1 MSDEIVEE
9 ILAEIST
16 LRRPKHMSHDPRLVQ
31 DEKIEL
37 LQQQIPD
44 WVKQLQRPRT
54 PCLSPA
60 FGPLEGIRV
69 VGTGQLVA
77 QPFIGT
83 KLAEFGAEVI
93 HVERPGGDV
102 FRFTAPQLT
111 RGPRPH
117 GCDEAEVT
125 KNKLSLG
132 LDLKQVRGL
141 ELLMALWKISDVW
154 MESSAPGTLDRA
166 GITSELALAV
176 NPGLV
181 VVRVSTYGQFGKQE
195 YLGRPGYDAIAQAFG
210 GMMNLTG
217 DPAGPPQR
225 AKTYTGD
232 YVTALTG
239 WAATMMAL
247 WEVKKSGRGQVVDLA
262 QFEAVAQTNG
272 NTLPLFTGEGIVYGH
287 TGNRPPGFQ
296 PYDTFKCSDGWV
308 YIGALGGA
316 IYDRVPAF
324 VGLDPLVYSY
334 DACSKDADAVNS
346 EFGRELDRRLREY
359 CATRTAAEVET
370 ALNEAKIGCARVFNV
385 RDQYNDEHYAAREMT
400 VPVLDRHSGVPIR
413 VFGVVPKMSLTP
425 GRIWR
430 GAPSIG
436 DDTTDILA
444 TMLGLPAAAIGKL
457 YADKVVHRTEP
468 FTEPQAE
475 PAHP

>member
-1 MSDEIVEE
+1 
-9 ILAEIST
+9 
-16 LRRPKHMSHDPRLVQ
+16 
-31 DEKIEL
+31 
-37 LQQQIPD
+37 
-44 WVKQLQRPRT
+44 
-54 PCLSPA
+54 
-60 FGPLEGIRV
+60 
-69 VGTGQLVA
+69 
-77 QPFIGT
+77 
-83 KLAEFGAEVI
+83 
-93 HVERPGGDV
+93 V

-132 LDLKQVRGL
+132 LDLKQARGL

-154 MESSAPGTLDRA
+154 MESSMPGTLDRS

-176 NPGLV
+176 NPSLV
-181 VVRVSTYGQFGKQE
+181 IVRVSTYGQYGKEE
-195 YLGRPGYDAIAQAFG
+195 YLGRAGYDAIAQAYG

-262 QFEAVAQTNG
+262 QYEAVAQTNG
-272 NTLPLFTGEGIVYGH
+272 NTLPLFTGEGVVYGH
-287 TGNRPPGFQ
+287 TGNRAPFQ

-308 YIGALGGA
+308 FIGALGGA
-316 IYDRVPAF
+316 IYDRVPKF
-324 VGLDPLVYSY
+324 LGLASAEYSY
-334 DACSKDADAVNS
+334 DACSKDAAAVNS
-346 EFGRELDRRLREY
+346 KKGGELDRRLREY
-359 CATRTAAEVET
+359 CAARTSLEVET
-370 ALNEAKIGCARVFNV
+370 ALNEAKIGCARVFNT
-385 RDQYNDEHYAAREMT
+385 RDQYHDEHYAAREMT
-400 VPVLDRHSGVPIR
+400 VPVLDRQSGVPIR
-413 VFGVVPKMSLTP
+413 VYGVVPKMSLTP

-436 DDTTDILA
+436 DDTTDILG
-444 TMLGLPAAAIGKL
+444 TMLGLSEPTIEAL
-457 YADKVVHRTEP
+457 YAEGVVHRTEP
-468 FTEPQAE
+468 FTEPQVE
-475 PAHP
+475 VINP

>member
-1 MSDEIVEE
+1 M
-9 ILAEIST
+9 T
-16 LRRPKHMSHDPRLVQ
+16 HDPRLIASDDKI
-31 DEKIEL
+31 DELKKT
-37 LQQQIPD
+37 IPE
-44 WVKQLQRPRT
+44 WIQRLERPPT
-54 PCLSPA
+54 PCVTPA
-60 FGPLEGIRV
+60 FGPLEGIRA
-69 VGTGQLVA
+69 VGTGCLVA
-77 QPFIGT
+77 QPYIGT

-132 LDLKQVRGL
+132 LDLKQARGL

-154 MESSAPGTLDRA
+154 MESSMPGTLERS

-176 NPGLV
+176 NPNLV
-181 VVRVSTYGQFGKQE
+181 IVRVSTYGQYGKEE
-195 YLGRPGYDAIAQAFG
+195 YLGRPGYDAIAQAYG

-232 YVTALTG
+232 YITALTG

-247 WEVKKSGRGQVVDLA
+247 WEVKKTGRGQVVDLA

-272 NTLPLFTGEGIVYGH
+272 NTLPLFTGEGAVYGH
-287 TGNRPPGFQ
+287 SGNRPPGFQ

-308 YIGALGGA
+308 YIGALGGP
-316 IYDRVPAF
+316 IYDRVPKF
-324 VGLDPLVYSY
+324 LGLDPAEYSY
-334 DACSKDADAVNS
+334 DECSKDAVAVDS
-346 EFGRELDRRLREY
+346 EKGRELDRRLREY
-359 CATRTAAEVET
+359 CAAHTSLEVET
-370 ALNEAKIGCARVFNV
+370 ELNEAKIGCARVYNT
-385 RDQYNDEHYAAREMT
+385 RDQYHDQHYAAREMT
-400 VPVLDRHSGVPIR
+400 VPVLDRQSGVPIR
-413 VFGVVPKMSLTP
+413 VYGVVPKLSLTP

-444 TMLGLPAAAIGKL
+444 TMLGLSDAAIEGL
-457 YADKVVHRTEP
+457 YADQIVHRTEP
-468 FTEPQAE
+468 FTTPQVDAVN
-475 PAHP
+475 P

>member
-1 MSDEIVEE
+1 M
-9 ILAEIST
+9 A
-16 LRRPKHMSHDPRLVQ
+16 HDPRLIK
-31 DEKIEL
+31 DEDQIEAL
-37 LQQQIPD
+37 RKTIPD
-44 WVKQLQRPRT
+44 WIKRLERPST
-54 PCLSPA
+54 PCVAPA

-69 VGTGQLVA
+69 VGTGVFVA

-93 HVERPGGDV
+93 HVERPGGDT
-102 FRFTAPQLT
+102 FRSTAPHLT

-132 LDLKQVRGL
+132 LDLKKAGAI

-154 MESSAPGTLDRA
+154 MESSIPGALERA
-166 GITSELALAV
+166 GITNELALAV
-176 NPGLV
+176 NPSLV
-181 VVRVSTYGQFGKQE
+181 IVRVSTYGQYGEAE
-195 YLGRPGYDAIAQAFG
+195 YLGRAGYDAIAQAFG

-232 YVTALTG
+232 YITALTG

-247 WEVKKSGRGQVVDLA
+247 WEVKKTGRGQVVDLA
-262 QFEAVAQTNG
+262 QYEAVAQTNG
-272 NTLPLFTGEGIVYGH
+272 NTLPLYTGEGAVYGH
-287 TGNRPPGFQ
+287 TGNRAPGFQ

-316 IYDRVPAF
+316 IYDRVAKF
-324 VGLDPLVYSY
+324 IGLDPAEYNFDECSR
-334 DACSKDADAVNS
+334 DAAAVNS
-346 EFGRELDRRLREY
+346 AKGREFDRRLREY
-359 CATRTAAEVET
+359 CAARTAVEVET
-370 ALNEAKIGCARVFNV
+370 AMNAVQIGCARVFNV
-385 RDQYNDEHYAAREMT
+385 RDQYHDPHYAAREMT
-400 VPVLDRHSGVPIR
+400 VPVIDRQSGVPIR

-444 TMLGLPAAAIGKL
+444 TMLGLSDAAIDRL
-457 YADKVVHRTEP
+457 YTDGVVHRTEP
-468 FTEPQAE
+468 FTEPQVEAVN
-475 PAHP
+475 P

>member
-1 MSDEIVEE
+1 M
-9 ILAEIST
+9 T
-16 LRRPKHMSHDPRLVQ
+16 HDPKLIKRE
-31 DEKIEL
+31 DAIEDL
-37 LQQQIPD
+37 KPAIPD
-44 WVKQLQRPRT
+44 WIKNLKRPAT
-54 PCLSPA
+54 PCVVPA

-77 QPFIGT
+77 QPYIGT

-102 FRFTAPQLT
+102 FRFTAPQLM

-125 KNKLSLG
+125 KNKLSMG
-132 LDLKQVRGL
+132 LDLKHARGI

-154 MESSAPGTLDRA
+154 MESSMPGTLERN
-166 GITSELALAV
+166 GITNELALAV
-176 NPGLV
+176 NPSLV
-181 VVRVSTYGQFGKQE
+181 IVRVSTYGQYGKEE

-247 WEVKKSGRGQVVDLA
+247 WEVKKSGRGQVIDLA

-272 NTLPLFTGEGIVYGH
+272 NTLPLYTGEGAVYGH
-287 TGNRPPGFQ
+287 TGNPPAGFQ

-308 YIGALGGA
+308 YIAALGGP
-316 IYDRVPAF
+316 IYDRVPKF
-324 VGLDPLVYSY
+324 LGLDPVKYSY
-334 DACSKDADAVNS
+334 DACSKDAAAVNS
-346 EFGRELDRRLREY
+346 EKGRELDRRLRDY
-359 CATRTAAEVET
+359 CATRTALEVESE
-370 ALNEAKIGCARVFNV
+370 LNAARIGCSRVFNT
-385 RDQYNDEHYAAREMT
+385 RDQYEDAHYAAREMT
-400 VPVLDRHSGVPIR
+400 VPVLDRQSGVPIR
-413 VFGVVPKMSLTP
+413 VYGVVPKMSLTP

-444 TMLGLPAAAIGKL
+444 RMLGLPEAAVDKL
-457 YADKVVHRTEP
+457 YADGVVHRTEP
-468 FTEPQAE
+468 FIEPQVAAVN
-475 PAHP
+475 P

>member
-1 MSDEIVEE
+1 M
-9 ILAEIST
+9 A
-16 LRRPKHMSHDPRLVQ
+16 HDPRLVS
-31 DEKIEL
+31 DEKIEEL
-37 LQQQIPD
+37 RRKIPD
-44 WVKQLQRPRT
+44 WVKRLERPAT
-54 PCLSPA
+54 PCITPT

-69 VGTGQLVA
+69 VGTGCLVA

-132 LDLKQVRGL
+132 LDLKQARGL
-141 ELLMALWKISDVW
+141 ELLMGLWKISDVW
-154 MESSAPGTLDRA
+154 MESSMPGTLDRS
-166 GITSELALAV
+166 GITNELALAV
-176 NPGLV
+176 NPSLV
-181 VVRVSTYGQFGKQE
+181 IVRVSSYGQYGSEE
-195 YLGRPGYDAIAQAFG
+195 YLGRPGYDAIAQAYG

-232 YVTALTG
+232 YITALTG
-239 WAATMMAL
+239 WASTMMAL
-247 WEVKKSGRGQVVDLA
+247 WEVKKSGRGQVIDLA
-262 QFEAVAQTNG
+262 QYEAVAQTNG
-272 NTLPLFTGEGIVYGH
+272 NTLPLFTGEGVVYGH

-324 VGLDPLVYSY
+324 LGLDPAEYSY
-334 DACSKDADAVNS
+334 DECSKDAAAVDS
-346 EFGRELDRRLREY
+346 EKGRELDRRLREY
-359 CATRTAAEVET
+359 CAARTSLEVET
-370 ALNEAKIGCARVFNV
+370 ALNQAKIACARVFNV
-385 RDQYNDEHYAAREMT
+385 RDQYNDAHYAAREMT
-400 VPVLDRHSGVPIR
+400 VPVLDRQSGVPIR
-413 VFGVVPKMSLTP
+413 VYGVVPKMSLTP

-430 GAPSIG
+430 GAPSVG

-444 TMLGLPAAAIGKL
+444 AMLGLSETEIDAL
-457 YADKVVHRTEP
+457 YAEQIVHRTEP
-468 FTEPQAE
+468 FTTPQVEAVN
-475 PAHP
+475 P